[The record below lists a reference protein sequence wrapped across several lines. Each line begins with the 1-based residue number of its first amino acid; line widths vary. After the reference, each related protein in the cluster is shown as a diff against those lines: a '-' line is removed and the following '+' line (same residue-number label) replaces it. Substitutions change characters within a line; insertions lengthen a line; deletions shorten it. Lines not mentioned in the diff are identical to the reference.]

1 MMATTNTL
9 APQLDTLPLWNRLRT
24 RLVLN
29 FVLLAVGSI
38 IVVTGITLYQVHE
51 QSNRQVISQL
61 QSVAEL
67 KQSQINEWL
76 RMSETV
82 VNIVKSSLLNQTT
95 IRLLLEGKSVG
106 PLATIAVNTVLS
118 QNVDEQID
126 EDEEERQILEDVF
139 VYNLRGQIVASS
151 EEALMNRVVTLQPY
165 FQPSLE
171 EDYIQSPYY
180 DVSTEELT
188 MMITSPITNSTGTVI
203 GVMAARLNIDLLR
216 EVTAERSGLGST
228 GETYFVSIENNYL
241 LTPSRFEGY
250 ELTRAYESQGINE
263 ALAGKNGEGL
273 YTNYQE
279 PPVKV
284 LGVYRWVPELNA
296 ALLAEI
302 SEAEAQVLFT
312 QTSTLVI
319 GLTVVIG
326 LIAAAIGTFAATSIA
341 RPINRLTQVASH
353 IATGDFSQRA
363 TVRGKNEI
371 SVLSDAF
378 NQMTDRL
385 VYNIN
390 ELDTHLEEL
399 NETNEALR
407 AATAKAREAAR
418 VKGEF
423 LANVSHELRTPLNA
437 IIGFSDMLLMGMSG
451 EMNPKQRHKMERLKE
466 NGVRLLSLIN
476 NILDITRIEARRV
489 EIVNKAFSPRAL
501 ADRLSA
507 QMSVL
512 AERSGLE
519 FKTRIDPQLPDLLV
533 SDEQRLEQI
542 VVNLLSNA
550 FKFTEK
556 GSVQLDFDID
566 PAGSNWRI
574 IVTDTGVG
582 IPPHA
587 LNVIFEEF
595 RQADGSSSRA
605 FKGSGLGLAITRNLV
620 RIMDGYIVVESELGQ
635 GSKFTVTFPIV
646 SHEKT
651 NIEALEK
658 VDAS

>member
-1 MMATTNTL
+1 
-9 APQLDTLPLWNRLRT
+9 
-24 RLVLN
+24 
-29 FVLLAVGSI
+29 
-38 IVVTGITLYQVHE
+38 
-51 QSNRQVISQL
+51 
-61 QSVAEL
+61 
-67 KQSQINEWL
+67 
-76 RMSETV
+76 
-82 VNIVKSSLLNQTT
+82 
-95 IRLLLEGKSVG
+95 
-106 PLATIAVNTVLS
+106 
-118 QNVDEQID
+118 
-126 EDEEERQILEDVF
+126 
-139 VYNLRGQIVASS
+139 
-151 EEALMNRVVTLQPY
+151 
-165 FQPSLE
+165 
-171 EDYIQSPYY
+171 
-180 DVSTEELT
+180 
-188 MMITSPITNSTGTVI
+188 
-203 GVMAARLNIDLLR
+203 
-216 EVTAERSGLGST
+216 
-228 GETYFVSIENNYL
+228 
-241 LTPSRFEGY
+241 
-250 ELTRAYESQGINE
+250 
-263 ALAGKNGEGL
+263 
-273 YTNYQE
+273 
-279 PPVKV
+279 
-284 LGVYRWVPELNA
+284 
-296 ALLAEI
+296 
-302 SEAEAQVLFT
+302 
-312 QTSTLVI
+312 
-319 GLTVVIG
+319 VVIG

-363 TVRGKNEI
+363 AVRGKNEI
-371 SVLSDAF
+371 SVLSNAF

-399 NETNEALR
+399 NETNMALR

-466 NGVRLLSLIN
+466 NGVRLLTLIN

-489 EIVNKAFSPRAL
+489 EITNKAFSPRAL

-519 FKTRIDPQLPDLLV
+519 FKTRVDPQLPELLV

-550 FKFTEK
+550 FKFTEQ
-556 GSVQLDFDID
+556 GSVKLDFDMD
-566 PAGSNWRI
+566 PAGGNWRI

-635 GSKFTVTFPIV
+635 GSKFTVTFPV
-646 SHEKT
+646 MTHEKT
-651 NIEALEK
+651 DIEALEK

>member
-1 MMATTNTL
+1 
-9 APQLDTLPLWNRLRT
+9 
-24 RLVLN
+24 
-29 FVLLAVGSI
+29 
-38 IVVTGITLYQVHE
+38 
-51 QSNRQVISQL
+51 
-61 QSVAEL
+61 VAEL

>member
-1 MMATTNTL
+1 MATTSPVTL
-9 APQLDTLPLWNRLRT
+9 QSDSLPLWYRLRT
-24 RLVLN
+24 RLMLN
-29 FVLLAVGSI
+29 FVLLVVGSI
-38 IVVTGITLYQVHE
+38 IVVTGLTLYQVHE
-51 QSNRQVISQL
+51 QSNRQVIAQL
-61 QSVAEL
+61 ESVAEL
-67 KQSQINEWL
+67 KQSQISEWL
-76 RMSETV
+76 RMSETAI
-82 VNIVKSSLLNQTT
+82 NILKSALIHQTPVRPLLEESLLRDVSKTE
-95 IRLLLEGKSVG
+95 I
-106 PLATIAVNTVLS
+106 NTVLS
-118 QNVDEQID
+118 QSIAEQVDDDQV
-126 EDEEERQILEDVF
+126 ERPIIEAVF
-139 VYNLRGQIVASS
+139 VYNLKGQIVASS
-151 EEALMNRVVTLQPY
+151 DETLLNRVVTLQPY
-165 FQPSLE
+165 FEPSLA

-180 DVSTEELT
+180 DISTEELT
-188 MMITSPITNSTGTVI
+188 MMMTSPIRNLSDDVI

-216 EVTAERSGLGST
+216 EVTAERSGLGET

-250 ELTRAYESQGINE
+250 DLRRAYQSHGIDQ
-263 ALAGKNGEGL
+263 ALAGINGEGI
-273 YTNYQE
+273 YTNYQN
-279 PPVKV
+279 PPIEV

-312 QTSTLVI
+312 QTSSLVI
-319 GLTVVIG
+319 GLTVVIA
-326 LIAAAIGTFAATSIA
+326 LIAALIGLFAATSIA
-341 RPINRLTQVASH
+341 RPINRLTQVATR
-353 IATGDFSQRA
+353 IATGDFSERVA
-363 TVRGKNEI
+363 VRGKNEI
-371 SVLSDAF
+371 SVLSSAF
-378 NQMTDRL
+378 NQMADRL

-390 ELDTHLEEL
+390 ELDTRLEEL
-399 NETNEALR
+399 NETNDALR

-451 EMNPKQRHKMERLKE
+451 ELSPKQRHKMERLKE
-466 NGVRLLSLIN
+466 NGVRLLTLIN

-519 FKTRIDPQLPDLLV
+519 FKTRVDPNLPETLV

-556 GSVQLDFDID
+556 GAVSLTFDREPD
-566 PAGSNWRI
+566 GANWRI
-574 IVTDTGVG
+574 TVADTGVG

-595 RQADGSSSRA
+595 RQVDGSSSRA

-620 RIMDGYIVVESELGQ
+620 RIMDGFIAVESELGQ
-635 GSKFTVTFPIV
+635 GSRFTVTFPIV
-646 SHEKT
+646 THEKT
-651 NIEALEK
+651 DIQALEK

>member
-1 MMATTNTL
+1 MATTRSL
-9 APQLDTLPLWNRLRT
+9 IPQSAALPFWNRLRT

-29 FVLLAVGSI
+29 FVLLTVGSI
-38 IVVTGITLYQVHE
+38 IIVTGVTLHQVRE
-51 QSNRQVISQL
+51 QSNKQVFSQL
-61 QSVAEL
+61 ESVAQL

-76 RMSETV
+76 LNSKTL
-82 VNIVKSSLLNQTT
+82 VNLVRTNLIQHTEIVK
-95 IRLLLEGKSVG
+95 LLENNPISDTAKKEINRT
-106 PLATIAVNTVLS
+106 LL
-118 QNVDEQID
+118 QNVIGQID
-126 EDEEERQILEDVF
+126 VGNTDRQVLKDIF
-139 VYNLRGQIVASS
+139 VYNLSGQIVAASQ
-151 EEALMNRVVTLQPY
+151 AAAQNRVVTLQPY

-171 EDYIQSPYY
+171 DEYIQSPYY
-180 DVSTEELT
+180 DVSNGDLT
-188 MMITSPITNSTGTVI
+188 MVITNQIINYSGQVVGVI
-203 GVMAARLNIDLLR
+203 AARLNITLLR
-216 EVTAERSGLGST
+216 EVTAERSGLGET

-241 LTPSRFEGY
+241 LTPSRFDGY
-250 ELTRAYESQGINE
+250 TLTRAYQSQGIDQVLAGIDGE
-263 ALAGKNGEGL
+263 AL
-273 YTNYQE
+273 YSNYQN

-284 LGVYRWVPELNA
+284 LGVYRWVPQLNA
-296 ALLAEI
+296 GLLAEI
-302 SEAEAQVLFT
+302 SEAEAQILFT
-312 QTSTLVI
+312 QTSTTVI
-319 GLTVVIG
+319 GLTIVIG
-326 LIAAAIGTFAATSIA
+326 LIAGAIGLAVATSVS

-371 SVLSDAF
+371 SVLSNAF

-399 NETNEALR
+399 SETNDALR

-466 NGVRLLSLIN
+466 NGVRLLTLIN

-489 EIVNKAFSPRAL
+489 EIVNKPFAPRAL

-512 AERSGLE
+512 AERNGLE
-519 FKTRIDPQLPDLLV
+519 FKTHIDPQLLEMLV

-556 GSVQLDFDID
+556 GSVTLDFDVD
-566 PAGSNWRI
+566 ADGNNWRI
-574 IVTDTGVG
+574 IVKDTGIG

-595 RQADGSSSRA
+595 RQVDGSSSRA

-620 RIMDGYIVVESELGQ
+620 RIMDGYIAVESELGQ
-635 GSKFTVTFPIV
+635 GSKFTVTFPLM
-646 SHEKT
+646 SCEKI

-658 VDAS
+658 VEAS

>member
-1 MMATTNTL
+1 MATTRSL
-9 APQLDTLPLWNRLRT
+9 IPQSAALPFWNRLRT

-29 FVLLAVGSI
+29 FVLLTVGSI
-38 IVVTGITLYQVHE
+38 IIVTGVTLHQVRE
-51 QSNRQVISQL
+51 QSNKQVFSQL
-61 QSVAEL
+61 ESVAQL

-76 RMSETV
+76 LNSKTL
-82 VNIVKSSLLNQTT
+82 VNLVRTNLIQHTEIVK
-95 IRLLLEGKSVG
+95 LLENNPISDTAKKEINRT
-106 PLATIAVNTVLS
+106 LL
-118 QNVDEQID
+118 QNVIGQID
-126 EDEEERQILEDVF
+126 VGNTDRQVLKDIF
-139 VYNLRGQIVASS
+139 VYNLSGQIVAASQ
-151 EEALMNRVVTLQPY
+151 AAAQNRVVTLQPY

-171 EDYIQSPYY
+171 DEYIQSPYY
-180 DVSTEELT
+180 DVSNGDLT
-188 MMITSPITNSTGTVI
+188 MVITNQIINYSGQVVGVI
-203 GVMAARLNIDLLR
+203 AARLNITLLR
-216 EVTAERSGLGST
+216 EVTAERSGLGET

-241 LTPSRFEGY
+241 LTPSRFDGY
-250 ELTRAYESQGINE
+250 TLTRAYQSQGIDQVLAGIDGE
-263 ALAGKNGEGL
+263 AL
-273 YTNYQE
+273 YSNYQN

-284 LGVYRWVPELNA
+284 LGVYRWVPQLNA
-296 ALLAEI
+296 GLLAEI
-302 SEAEAQVLFT
+302 SEAEAQILFT
-312 QTSTLVI
+312 QTSTTVI
-319 GLTVVIG
+319 GLTIVIG
-326 LIAAAIGTFAATSIA
+326 LIAGAIGLAVATSVS

-371 SVLSDAF
+371 SVLSNAF

-399 NETNEALR
+399 SETNDALR

-466 NGVRLLSLIN
+466 NGVRLLTLIN

-489 EIVNKAFSPRAL
+489 EIVNKSFAPRAL

-512 AERSGLE
+512 AERNGLE
-519 FKTRIDPQLPDLLV
+519 FKTHIDPQLPEMLV

-556 GSVQLDFDID
+556 GSVTLDFDVD
-566 PAGSNWRI
+566 ADGNNWRI
-574 IVTDTGVG
+574 IVKDTGIG

-595 RQADGSSSRA
+595 RQVDGSSSRA

-620 RIMDGYIVVESELGQ
+620 RIMDGYIAVESELGQ
-635 GSKFTVTFPIV
+635 GSKFTVTFPLM
-646 SHEKT
+646 SCEKI

-658 VDAS
+658 VEAS